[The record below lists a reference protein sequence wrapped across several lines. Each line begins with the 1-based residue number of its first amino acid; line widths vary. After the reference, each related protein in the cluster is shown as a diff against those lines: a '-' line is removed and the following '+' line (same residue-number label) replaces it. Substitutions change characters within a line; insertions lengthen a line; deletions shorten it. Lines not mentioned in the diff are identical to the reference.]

1 MITHFLRKLRF
12 FVSFTYIKLPVPS
25 DTLFKL
31 DKHISEIENGFPM
44 LENGGYTDITMTV
57 FVILYT
63 NVDTA
68 APSYIT
74 SLPPPL
80 PAVHPLPTSP
90 GLCNRAPWRVFY
102 AGTPE

>member
-57 FVILYT
+57 FVSQRAFFV
-63 NVDTA
+63 NN
-68 APSYIT
+68 
-74 SLPPPL
+74 
-80 PAVHPLPTSP
+80 
-90 GLCNRAPWRVFY
+90 GLD
-102 AGTPE
+102 